1 MLSFEK
7 SLHCKASFERPGRE
21 QVSFP
26 DTGVE
31 LGQEAVDTL
40 AASEGQQ
47 EIVSDMGQSSA
58 QE

>member
-1 MLSFEK
+1 MNFL
-7 SLHCKASFERPGRE
+7 
-21 QVSFP
+21 

-31 LGQEAVDTL
+31 LGREAVDTL

-47 EIVSDMGQSSA
+47 EIVSDMGQSSE

>member
-1 MLSFEK
+1 MLSFGK

-21 QVSFP
+21 QVNFL
-26 DTGVE
+26 DTGVG

-47 EIVSDMGQSSA
+47 EIVSDTGQSSE